1 MNEGKVTTSLADV
14 VYEQVEQDIL
24 TGVYKRGDVL
34 TELKLSQR
42 LQVSRT
48 PVREALRRLE
58 QDDLVECQGKSIVVM
73 GVTHQDLL
81 DLLEIRLRLEGMV
94 TARCCQ
100 RITSEELTALDE
112 IITLQDFYVS
122 RSLPEKIQ
130 ESDGLFH
137 RTIYAACG
145 SRMLEKQLTNIHKRL
160 VRYRKLSVSNRA
172 RLSNPRRSIRK
183 FSEPWP
189 VTTQPCPRPWLS
201 AMWSGPETI
210 SSTQRPHNS
219 RNKQESWLPVKYRKS
234 ALLFYRQVGLK
245 NLRSPYFSA
254 ALPLCPK

>member
-1 MNEGKVTTSLADV
+1 MNEGKITISLADV

-100 RITSEELTALDE
+100 RITAEELTALDE
-112 IITLQDFYVS
+112 TITLQDFYVS
-122 RSLPEKIQ
+122 RGLPEKIQ

-160 VRYRKLSVSNRA
+160 VRYRKLSVSNRIRAQQSTEEHKEIFQALVNHDVVQAEALAIRHVELA
-172 RLSNPRRSIRK
+172 RDNILHA
-183 FSEPWP
+183 E
-189 VTTQPCPRPWLS
+189 
-201 AMWSGPETI
+201 
-210 SSTQRPHNS
+210 
-219 RNKQESWLPVKYRKS
+219 
-234 ALLFYRQVGLK
+234 
-245 NLRSPYFSA
+245 A
-254 ALPLCPK
+254 AQ

>member
-1 MNEGKVTTSLADV
+1 MTEGKITTSLADV
-14 VYEQVEQDIL
+14 VYEQVERDIL
-24 TGVYKRGDVL
+24 TGAYKRGDIL
-34 TELKLSQR
+34 TEMKLSDR
-42 LQVSRT
+42 LHVSRT

-100 RITSEELTALDE
+100 RITPQELTALDE
-112 IITLQDFYVS
+112 IVTLQDFYVS
-122 RSLPEKIQ
+122 RGLPEKIQ

-160 VRYRKLSVSNRA
+160 LRYRKLSVSNRTRAQQSTEEHKEIFQALASHDAA
-172 RLSNPRRSIRK
+172 RAEALAIRHV
-183 FSEPWP
+183 ELA
-189 VTTQPCPRPWLS
+189 RDNILH
-201 AMWSGPETI
+201 AE
-210 SSTQRPHNS
+210 
-219 RNKQESWLPVKYRKS
+219 
-234 ALLFYRQVGLK
+234 
-245 NLRSPYFSA
+245 A
-254 ALPLCPK
+254 AQ

>member
-172 RLSNPRRSIRK
+172 RAQQSTEEHKEIFRALASHDATLSEALAIRHV
-183 FSEPWP
+183 E
-189 VTTQPCPRPWLS
+189 RARDNILH
-201 AMWSGPETI
+201 AE
-210 SSTQRPHNS
+210 
-219 RNKQESWLPVKYRKS
+219 
-234 ALLFYRQVGLK
+234 
-245 NLRSPYFSA
+245 A
-254 ALPLCPK
+254 AQ

>member
-14 VYEQVEQDIL
+14 VYEQVERDIL

-42 LQVSRT
+42 LHVSRT

-100 RITSEELTALDE
+100 RITPEELTALDE
-112 IITLQDFYVS
+112 IVTLQDFYVS
-122 RSLPEKIQ
+122 RGLPEKIQ

-160 VRYRKLSVSNRA
+160 VRYRKLSVSNRTRAQQSTEEHKEIFQALVNHDADRAEALAIRHVELA
-172 RLSNPRRSIRK
+172 RDNILHA
-183 FSEPWP
+183 E
-189 VTTQPCPRPWLS
+189 
-201 AMWSGPETI
+201 
-210 SSTQRPHNS
+210 
-219 RNKQESWLPVKYRKS
+219 
-234 ALLFYRQVGLK
+234 
-245 NLRSPYFSA
+245 A
-254 ALPLCPK
+254 AQ

>member
-172 RLSNPRRSIRK
+172 RA
-183 FSEPWP
+183 
-189 VTTQPCPRPWLS
+189 QQ
-201 AMWSGPETI
+201 
-210 SSTQRPHNS
+210 STEEHKEIFR
-219 RNKQESWLPVKYRKS
+219 
-234 ALLFYRQVGLK
+234 ALA
-245 NLRSPYFSA
+245 SHDA
-254 ALPLCPK
+254 ALSEALAIRHVERARDNILHAEAEQ

>member
-1 MNEGKVTTSLADV
+1 MNEGKITTSLADV

-100 RITSEELTALDE
+100 RITSEELTTLDE
-112 IITLQDFYVS
+112 IVTLQDFYVS
-122 RSLPEKIQ
+122 RGLPEKIQ

-172 RLSNPRRSIRK
+172 RAQQSMEEHKEI
-183 FSEPWP
+183 F
-189 VTTQPCPRPWLS
+189 Q
-201 AMWSGPETI
+201 
-210 SSTQRPHNS
+210 
-219 RNKQESWLPVKYRKS
+219 
-234 ALLFYRQVGLK
+234 ALA
-245 NLRSPYFSA
+245 NHDA
-254 ALPLCPK
+254 ALSEALAIRHVERARDNILHAEAAQ

>member
-14 VYEQVEQDIL
+14 VYEQVERDIL

-42 LQVSRT
+42 LHVSRT

-100 RITSEELTALDE
+100 RITPQELTALDE
-112 IITLQDFYVS
+112 IVTLQDFYVS
-122 RSLPEKIQ
+122 RGLPEKIQ

-160 VRYRKLSVSNRA
+160 LRYRKLSVSNRTRAQQSTEEHKEIFQALASHDAA
-172 RLSNPRRSIRK
+172 RAEALAIRH
-183 FSEPWP
+183 
-189 VTTQPCPRPWLS
+189 V
-201 AMWSGPETI
+201 
-210 SSTQRPHNS
+210 
-219 RNKQESWLPVKYRKS
+219 
-234 ALLFYRQVGLK
+234 ALARD
-245 NLRSPYFSA
+245 NILRAEA
-254 ALPLCPK
+254 AQ